1 MLFFAPNFLLTPQR
15 YCCYIADN
23 MDIPQFQIA
32 RPEFKELRRP
42 RLNQHAHVEVA
53 LIDRSQPG
61 FPHVFQLN
69 NLEVANLDQLERLRL
84 EISNLHR
91 DAFHFLGEL
100 LQIDTEKKVI
110 ALTDDNLLTYKY
122 LIVSSGTSNADDFQ
136 AFLPTLKDVLLLES
150 LNAKAKIAESKV
162 KRSPSPFE
170 MDQRQGFSAKEEPL
184 PSDKVAPLVK
194 KLPSSEVPNKG
205 ASVNPKRLCQ
215 VKT

>member
-1 MLFFAPNFLLTPQR
+1 
-15 YCCYIADN
+15 

-42 RLNQHAHVEVA
+42 KLNQHAHVEVA

-69 NLEVANLDQLERLRL
+69 NLEVASLEQLDRLRL
-84 EISNLHR
+84 EISNLHQ

-100 LQIDTEKKVI
+100 LQVDTDKKVI
-110 ALTDDNLLTYKY
+110 ALTDDNILTYKY
-122 LIVSSGTSNADDFQ
+122 LIVASGTSNADEFQ

-150 LNAKAKIAESKV
+150 LNAKAKIGQSKV
-162 KRSPSPFE
+162 KRSPSPFD
-170 MDQRQGFSAKEEPL
+170 MDHPHGFSAKEKQVPSEKVTPL
-184 PSDKVAPLVK
+184 IK
-194 KLPSSEVPNKG
+194 KRIPNVEAPNKG